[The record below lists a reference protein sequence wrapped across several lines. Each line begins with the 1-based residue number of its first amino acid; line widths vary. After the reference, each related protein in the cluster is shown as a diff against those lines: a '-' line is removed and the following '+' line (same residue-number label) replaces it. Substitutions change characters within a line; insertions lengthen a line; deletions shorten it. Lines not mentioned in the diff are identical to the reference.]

1 MKRNMTRKFTLA
13 LSSFMV
19 AAVALTSAT
28 FAWFTQAG
36 NARVDDF
43 NMTVSAAPGLKIG
56 LKLTTGTLATYGTGT
71 NPATGVA
78 YVAGDIVYFT
88 SLTSAIVTDFFGA
101 PSTNLLPVT
110 AKATQ
115 TANTIQTGYPEML
128 TLNYLAAT
136 PETPVATTSGYYQME
151 FFLYSQQASI
161 VSLKDSTDGV
171 DIFKTVEANDNN
183 QDNVVN
189 ALRVGFGDSSNG
201 DFDIFAMTDTTT
213 DLWGPLDLDGDGY
226 YDGVQVTDN
235 SINGTLNGYREYVYG
250 ESVVPGTYT
259 TGNALPGPAV
269 SAFDAARLGTTYV
282 ATAAAGQTQTSASTG
297 FSWTLTPET
306 NYRLTVTIW
315 LEGWDTDAVNEVG
328 LSSFVTSLQFSSV
341 AV

>member
-43 NMTVSAAPGLKIG
+43 NMSVSAAPGLKIG
-56 LKLTTGTLATYGTGT
+56 LKLTAGTLAEYGTGT
-71 NPATGVA
+71 KPNGDA

-88 SLTSAIVTDFFGA
+88 SLTTDIVSDFFGA
-101 PSTNLLPVT
+101 PNTNLLPVT
-110 AKATQ
+110 AKDTQ
-115 TANTIQTGYPEML
+115 TVNTIQTAYPEML

-151 FFLYSQQASI
+151 FFLYSQKASV
-161 VSLKDSTDGV
+161 VSLKDSTEGV
-171 DIFKTVEANDNN
+171 NVFSTVEANDNN
-183 QDNVVN
+183 QDDVIN
-189 ALRVGFGDSSNG
+189 ALRVGFGDSSDG
-201 DFDIFAMTDTTT
+201 SFDIFAMTDTTT

-226 YDGVQVTDN
+226 YDGVEVSDN
-235 SINGTLNGYREYVYG
+235 SINGTDNGFREYVYG
-250 ESVVPGTYT
+250 ESVNPGTYE
-259 TGNALPGPAV
+259 TGHADSGPAV

-282 ATAAAGQTQTSASTG
+282 ATAAVGQTQTSASTG
-297 FSWTLTPET
+297 FDWTLTAET

-315 LEGWDTDAVNEVG
+315 LEGWDTDTVNEVG

-341 AV
+341 AA